1 MCAEKCVMK
10 VYFEKLN
17 EISFIVLQIR
27 DILTNQPNVK
37 KPCLTLAH
45 KCNISSCVLLST
57 IFKKLCTRMLEM
69 IVVQMQLGI
78 LRAH

>member
-1 MCAEKCVMK
+1 MCDESM
-10 VYFEKLN
+10 FNKLN
-17 EISFIVLQIR
+17 DISFIVLQICHNL
-27 DILTNQPNVK
+27 IIKTVTIQLKVK
-37 KPCLTLAH
+37 KPCLILAH

-57 IFKKLCTRMLEM
+57 ILKKLCTRMLEM